1 MSHNNNGISFFNSW
15 NDESRGVMA
24 HMNKDGKLFIQ
35 LIRYNDG
42 QMNAISVELDNLQIQ
57 LLMQLIAKSDTYK
70 AAPF

>member
-1 MSHNNNGISFFNSW
+1 
-15 NDESRGVMA
+15 MA

-57 LLMQLIAKSDTYK
+57 LLMQMIAKSDTYK